1 MKGKMNAVA
10 EQKET
15 IDQPQAVET
24 AREFVRPGVNIL
36 ETTDG
41 YVLEA
46 EMPGVSK
53 DGLNIRVEGNILTLV
68 GRRQV
73 APEANLLYR
82 ESGPYDFRRVFELD
96 PSVETA
102 KITARIEQ
110 GILSITLPK
119 AEKAK
124 PQRIVVN

>member
-1 MKGKMNAVA
+1 MNAVA

-15 IDQPQAVET
+15 FDQTQPVET
-24 AREFVRPGVNIL
+24 AREFVTPGVNIL

-46 EMPGVSK
+46 EMPGVNK
-53 DGLNIRVEGNILTLV
+53 DGLNISVEGNVLTLV
-68 GRRQV
+68 GRRQAV
-73 APEANLLYR
+73 PEANWLYR
-82 ESGPYDFRRVFELD
+82 ESGPADFRRVFELD
-96 PSVETA
+96 PSIESA

-124 PQRIVVN
+124 PQRITVS